1 MLRYALFFFAFALFA
16 ETYGQSKFYRLLDQ
30 GSQSLLDG
38 NIPRAKAF
46 LQDALMIMPD
56 DLNPE
61 ERSVFYNN
69 LGVVYYQTGEYTQCI
84 DWYQKELEIYNKAGN
99 DSLAAG
105 AMHNLGLVY
114 NEIGMHKKAMQELLH
129 AARDF
134 ERLGN
139 LKELSSA
146 WNSIGVMQLDLGNF
160 EKAIVYHERALRI
173 REKIEYAKGIADSY
187 HNIGDVHLAWKHYSK
202 AEIYL
207 QEALRQ
213 KKLLDNQSNLIN
225 TICSLGKLYIAV
237 GESKKAY
244 SYLHQAYTIGKTIGN
259 SPKVAESMC
268 YMADYYRSVGD
279 EKKAL
284 EIYHRTQTIART
296 SSDWTLLQDALQGEI
311 ALIENKRPRS
321 EVVGKYHELLATKEK
336 VTKELNSKE
345 LARLEISYDVERKNA
360 ELKLRRKQANIDRLS
375 NQRLTAWL
383 VGVGGIALF
392 AGVAF
397 YQTRRRKKQEEVL
410 RKQAEVLQK
419 QAEIQRDEIKHLHH
433 ELSHRTKNYFS
444 MLSGI
449 LRSDR
454 NKASNEEVIRVLD
467 MNIHRLEAM
476 SLVQS
481 HLLGN
486 SEQWGKHVQLD
497 AYLDHLISELLMH
510 LLPDE
515 HDLNLEKE
523 LDNLF
528 IDYDKAMRIALV
540 LNELICNAIEH
551 GLNGVTEPVL
561 AISLNRRNDNVVL
574 TVHDNGP
581 GLPEALLQS
590 KAVKGRDT
598 ISKLLSSINGVIT
611 YHNENGCKVEVV
623 VAFS

>member
-1 MLRYALFFFAFALFA
+1 MLRYALFLFVFVLSA
-16 ETYGQSKFYRLLDQ
+16 ETCGQSKFHQLLDQ
-30 GSQSLLDG
+30 GGQSLLDG
-38 NIPRAKAF
+38 KIPQAKVF
-46 LQDALMIMPD
+46 LQDALKIMPENLD
-56 DLNPE
+56 PE

-69 LGVVYYQTGEYTQCI
+69 LGVVYYQTGEYKQCI
-84 DWYQKELEIYNKAGN
+84 DWYQKELEIYRKSGN

-105 AMHNLGLVY
+105 ALHNLGLVY
-114 NEIGMHKKAMQELLH
+114 HEIGLSKKAMQELLNS
-129 AARDF
+129 ARDF

-160 EKAIVYHERALRI
+160 EKAILYHEQALRI
-173 REKIEYAKGIADSY
+173 REKIKYAKGIADSY
-187 HNIGDVHLAWKHYSK
+187 NNIGDVHLVWKHYAK

-207 QEALRQ
+207 LEALRQ
-213 KKLLDNQSNLIN
+213 KKLLDNQSNMIN
-225 TICSLGKLYIAV
+225 TLCSLGKLYIAV
-237 GESKKAY
+237 GESQKAY

-259 SPKVAESMC
+259 SPKLAESMC
-268 YMADYYRSVGD
+268 YLADYYSSAGE

-284 EIYHRTQTIART
+284 EIYHQTQTIART

-311 ALIENKRPRS
+311 VLIENKKS
-321 EVVGKYHELLATKEK
+321 GAELVEKYRELLATKEK
-336 VTKELNSKE
+336 VTKDLNSKE
-345 LARLEISYDVERKNA
+345 VARLEISYDVERKNA
-360 ELKLRRKQANIDRLS
+360 ELKLRRKQANIDHLS

-392 AGVAF
+392 AGVAL
-397 YQTRRRKKQEEVL
+397 YQTRRRRRQVEK
-410 RKQAEVLQK
+410 
-419 QAEIQRDEIKHLHH
+419 QRDQIGHLHH

-454 NKASNEEVIRVLD
+454 NKASHAEVIRVLD
-467 MNIHRLEAM
+467 VNIHRLEAM
-476 SLVQS
+476 SLVQGY
-481 HLLGN
+481 LLGN
-486 SEQWGKHVQLD
+486 SEQWDKHVQLD
-497 AYLDHLISELLMH
+497 AYLDHLISELQMH

-515 HDLNLEKE
+515 NNLHVDRK
-523 LDNLF
+523 LDHIF
-528 IDYDKAMRIALV
+528 MDYDQAMRIAIV

-551 GLNGVTEPVL
+551 GLKGISNPVL
-561 AISLNRRNDNVVL
+561 AISLKQHNDNLVL

-590 KAVKGRDT
+590 KTVKGRDI

-611 YHNENGCKVEVV
+611 YQNENGCKVEVV
-623 VAFS
+623 VPF

>member
-1 MLRYALFFFAFALFA
+1 MLRYALFLFVFALSA
-16 ETYGQSKFYRLLDQ
+16 ETYGQLKFYRLMDQ
-30 GSQSLLDG
+30 GGQSLLDG
-38 NIPRAKAF
+38 NIPQAKVF
-46 LQDALMIMPD
+46 LQDALEIMPQ
-56 DLNPE
+56 DLDPE

-69 LGVVYYQTGEYTQCI
+69 LGVVYYQTGEYKQCI
-84 DWYQKELEIYNKAGN
+84 DWYQKELEIYRKAGN

-105 AMHNLGLVY
+105 ALHNLGLVY
-114 NEIGMHKKAMQELLH
+114 NEIGLYKKAMQELLNS
-129 AARDF
+129 ARDF

-139 LKELSSA
+139 LKELSST

-187 HNIGDVHLAWKHYSK
+187 NNIGDVHLAWKHYAK

-225 TICSLGKLYIAV
+225 TLCSLGKLYIAV
-237 GESKKAY
+237 GESQKAY
-244 SYLHQAYTIGKTIGN
+244 SYLHHAYTIGKTIGN

-268 YMADYYRSVGD
+268 YLAAYYSSVD
-279 EKKAL
+279 EEKKAV
-284 EIYHRTQTIART
+284 EIYHRTQDIARN

-311 ALIENKRPRS
+311 TLIENKRPSS
-321 EVVGKYHELLATKEK
+321 EVVEKYHELLATKVK
-336 VTKELNSKE
+336 VTNELNSKE

-360 ELKLRRKQANIDRLS
+360 ELKLRRKQAKIDRLS
-375 NQRLTAWL
+375 NQRLTGWL
-383 VGVGGIALF
+383 VSVTVLALF
-392 AGVAF
+392 VVVAF
-397 YQTRRRKKQEEVL
+397 YQARQRRRQVET
-410 RKQAEVLQK
+410 
-419 QAEIQRDEIKHLHH
+419 QRDQIGHLHH

-454 NKASNEEVIRVLD
+454 KKASNEEVVRVLD
-467 MNIHRLEAM
+467 VNIHRLEAM
-476 SLVQS
+476 SLVQRY
-481 HLLGN
+481 LLGN
-486 SEQWGKHVQLD
+486 PEQLDKHVQLD

-515 HDLNLEKE
+515 NELHLEKE
-523 LDNLF
+523 LDNIF
-528 IDYDKAMRIALV
+528 MDYDKAMRIAIV

-551 GLNGVTEPVL
+551 GLTSVTKPVL
-561 AISLNRRNDNVVL
+561 VISLKRHDNNVVL

-590 KAVKGRDT
+590 KTVKGRD
-598 ISKLLSSINGVIT
+598 IIGKLLSSIDGVIT
-611 YHNENGCKVEVV
+611 YRNENGCKVEVII
-623 VAFS
+623 AFS

>member
-1 MLRYALFFFAFALFA
+1 MLRYTLFLFVFAFSA
-16 ETYGQSKFYRLLDQ
+16 ETYGQSNFYRLLDQ

-38 NIPRAKAF
+38 DILQAKVF
-46 LQDALMIMPD
+46 LQHALKVMPENLD
-56 DLNPE
+56 PE

-69 LGVVYYQTGEYTQCI
+69 LGVVYYQTGDYKQCI
-84 DWYQKELEIYNKAGN
+84 DWYRKELDIYRKTGN

-105 AMHNLGLVY
+105 ASHNLGLVY
-114 NEIGMHKKAMQELLH
+114 NEIGLHKKAMQELLGS
-129 AARDF
+129 AKDF

-160 EKAIVYHERALRI
+160 EKAMVYHERALRI
-173 REKIEYAKGIADSY
+173 REKIAYAKGIADSY
-187 HNIGDVHLAWKHYSK
+187 NNIGDVHLAWKHYAK

-213 KKLLDNQSNLIN
+213 KKLLDNQSNVIN
-225 TICSLGKLYIAV
+225 TLCSLGKLYIAV
-237 GESKKAY
+237 GESRKAY

-259 SPKVAESMC
+259 SPKVSESLC
-268 YMADYYRSVGD
+268 YLAAYYTATGE
-279 EKKAL
+279 EKKAMEL
-284 EIYHRTQTIART
+284 YHRTQVTARA
-296 SSDWTLLQDALQGEI
+296 SSDWTLLQEALQGEI
-311 ALIENKRPRS
+311 SLIENKRPGA
-321 EVVGKYHELLATKEK
+321 EVVEKYRELLDTKEK
-336 VTKELNSKE
+336 VTRELNSKE
-345 LARLEISYDVERKNA
+345 LAKLEISYDVERKNA

-410 RKQAEVLQK
+410 RKQAEELQK
-419 QAEIQRDEIKHLHH
+419 QAEIQRDEIKYLHY

-454 NKASNEEVIRVLD
+454 NKASHAEVIRVLD
-467 MNIHRLEAM
+467 VNIHRLEAM
-476 SLVQS
+476 SLVQ
-481 HLLGN
+481 HYLLGN
-486 SEQWGKHVQLD
+486 SEQRDKNVQLD
-497 AYLDHLISELLMH
+497 AYLNHLISELFIH
-510 LLPDE
+510 LLSDE
-515 HDLNLEKE
+515 NNLRVEKE

-528 IDYDKAMRIALV
+528 VDYDKSMRIALV

-551 GLNGVTEPVL
+551 GLTGVKKPVL
-561 AISLNRRNDNVVL
+561 AISLKRHDDTLVL

-581 GLPEALLQS
+581 GLPEALLGS
-590 KAVKGRDT
+590 KTVKGRDI
-598 ISKLLSSINGVIT
+598 ISKLLSSVNGVIT
-611 YHNENGCKVEVV
+611 YYNENGCKAEVIV
-623 VAFS
+623 PFS

>member
-1 MLRYALFFFAFALFA
+1 MLRYALFLFVFVLSA
-16 ETYGQSKFYRLLDQ
+16 GTYGQSKFYRLLDQ
-30 GSQSLLDG
+30 GGQALMDG
-38 NIPRAKAF
+38 DIPQAKLI
-46 LQDALMIMPD
+46 LQDALKIMPENLD
-56 DLNPE
+56 PE

-69 LGVVYYQTGEYTQCI
+69 LGVVYYQTGEYKQCI
-84 DWYQKELEIYNKAGN
+84 DWYQKELGIYRKAGN

-105 AMHNLGLVY
+105 ALHNLGLVY
-114 NEIGMHKKAMQELLH
+114 NEIGLYKKAMQELLNS
-129 AARDF
+129 ARDF

-160 EKAIVYHERALRI
+160 EKAITYHEQALQI
-173 REKIEYAKGIADSY
+173 REKIGYAKGIADSY
-187 HNIGDVHLAWKHYSK
+187 NNIGDVHLAWKHYAK

-213 KKLLDNQSNLIN
+213 KKGLDNQSNLIN
-225 TICSLGKLYIAV
+225 TLCSLGKLYIAV

-268 YMADYYRSVGD
+268 YLADYYSSAGE

-311 ALIENKRPRS
+311 SLIENKRPGP
-321 EVVGKYHELLATKEK
+321 EVVEKYRELLTTKEK
-336 VTKELNSKE
+336 ATNQLNSKE

-392 AGVAF
+392 AGVAL
-397 YQTRRRKKQEEVL
+397 YQTRRRKKQAEAL
-410 RKQAEVLQK
+410 RKQAEEHQK

-454 NKASNEEVIRVLD
+454 NKASHAEVIRVLD
-467 MNIHRLEAM
+467 VNIHRLEAM
-476 SLVQS
+476 SLVQGY
-481 HLLGN
+481 LLGN
-486 SEQWGKHVQLD
+486 SKQWDKHVQLD
-497 AYLDHLISELLMH
+497 AYLDHLISELQMH

-515 HDLNLEKE
+515 NNLHVERK
-523 LDNLF
+523 LDHIF
-528 IDYDKAMRIALV
+528 MDYDKAMRIAIV

-551 GLNGVTEPVL
+551 GLTSVMKPALT
-561 AISLNRRNDNVVL
+561 ISLKRYDDDVVL

-581 GLPEALLQS
+581 GLPEELLQS
-590 KAVKGRDT
+590 KRVKGRDI

-611 YHNENGCKVEVV
+611 YHNENGCKVEVIV
-623 VAFS
+623 PF

>member
-1 MLRYALFFFAFALFA
+1 MLRYSLFLFVFVLSA
-16 ETYGQSKFYRLLDQ
+16 GIYGQSKFYELLDQ
-30 GSQSLLDG
+30 GGQSLLDG
-38 NIPRAKAF
+38 NIPQAKVF
-46 LQDALMIMPD
+46 LQDALKIMPE
-56 DLNPE
+56 DLNQE
-61 ERSVFYNN
+61 ERAVFYNN
-69 LGVVYYQTGEYTQCI
+69 LGVVSYQTGEYKQCI
-84 DWYQKELEIYNKAGN
+84 DWYQKELEIYRKTGN

-105 AMHNLGLVY
+105 TLHNLGLVY
-114 NEIGMHKKAMQELLH
+114 HEIGLYKKAMQELLSS
-129 AARDF
+129 ARDF

-146 WNSIGVMQLDLGNF
+146 WNSIGLMQLDLGNF
-160 EKAIVYHERALRI
+160 EKAILYHERALQI

-187 HNIGDVHLAWKHYSK
+187 NNIGDVHLVWKHYAK

-213 KKLLDNQSNLIN
+213 KKMLDNQSNLIN
-225 TICSLGKLYIAV
+225 TLCSLGKLYIAV
-237 GESKKAY
+237 GESQKAY
-244 SYLHQAYTIGKTIGN
+244 SYLHHAYTIGKTIGN
-259 SPKVAESMC
+259 SPKAAESMC
-268 YMADYYRSVGD
+268 YLASYYSSVGE

-311 ALIENKRPRS
+311 SLIENKQS
-321 EVVGKYHELLATKEK
+321 GAEVVEKYHELLATKEK
-336 VTKELNSKE
+336 VANELNSKE

-397 YQTRRRKKQEEVL
+397 YQTRRRKKQ
-410 RKQAEVLQK
+410 AEVLQK

-454 NKASNEEVIRVLD
+454 KKASNEEVVRVLD

-476 SLVQS
+476 SLVQGY
-481 HLLGN
+481 LLGN
-486 SEQWGKHVQLD
+486 SEQWDKHVQLD
-497 AYLDHLISELLMH
+497 AYLNHLISELLMH
-510 LLPDE
+510 LLPNE
-515 HDLNLEKE
+515 NDLHVEKE
-523 LDNLF
+523 LDSLF
-528 IDYDKAMRIALV
+528 MDYDKAMRIAIV

-551 GLNGVTEPVL
+551 GLTGVTKPAL
-561 AISLNRRNDNVVL
+561 AISLKRQDNNMVL

-581 GLPEALLQS
+581 GLPEASLQS
-590 KAVKGRDT
+590 KSVKGRDI

-611 YHNENGCKVEVV
+611 YHNEHGCRVEVL
-623 VAFS
+623 VAF

>member
-1 MLRYALFFFAFALFA
+1 MLRYALFFVVFVLSSGI
-16 ETYGQSKFYRLLDQ
+16 YGQSKFYRLMDQ
-30 GSQSLLDG
+30 GGQALLDG
-38 NIPRAKAF
+38 NILQAKVF
-46 LQDALMIMPD
+46 LQDALKIMPEN
-56 DLNPE
+56 LNQE

-69 LGVVYYQTGEYTQCI
+69 LGVVYYQTGEYKQCI
-84 DWYQKELEIYNKAGN
+84 DWYQKELEIYRKSGN

-105 AMHNLGLVY
+105 ALHNLGLVY
-114 NEIGMHKKAMQELLH
+114 TEIGLYKMAMQELLRS
-129 AARDF
+129 ARDF

-146 WNSIGVMQLDLGNF
+146 WNSIGVMQLDLGHF
-160 EKAIVYHERALRI
+160 EKAIAYHERSLQI
-173 REKIEYAKGIADSY
+173 REKIGYAKGIADSY
-187 HNIGDVHLAWKHYSK
+187 NNIGDVHLAWKHYAK

-213 KKLLDNQSNLIN
+213 KKGLNNQSNLIN
-225 TICSLGKLYIAV
+225 TLCSLGKLYIAV
-237 GESKKAY
+237 GEYKKAY
-244 SYLHQAYTIGKTIGN
+244 GYLLQAYTIGKTIGN

-268 YMADYYRSVGD
+268 YLADYYSSVGE

-296 SSDWTLLQDALQGEI
+296 SADWTLLQDALQGEI
-311 ALIENKRPRS
+311 TLIENKQPGNK
-321 EVVGKYHELLATKEK
+321 VVTKYHELLVTKEK
-336 VTKELNSKE
+336 VTKDLNSKE
-345 LARLEISYDVERKNA
+345 VARLEISYDVERKNA
-360 ELKLRRKQANIDRLS
+360 ELKLRRKQANIDHLN

-397 YQTRRRKKQEEVL
+397 YQTRRRKKQAEE
-410 RKQAEVLQK
+410 LQQ

-449 LRSDR
+449 LRLDR
-454 NKASNEEVIRVLD
+454 KKASQAEVIRVLD
-467 MNIHRLEAM
+467 VNIHRLEAM

-486 SEQWGKHVQLD
+486 SEQWNKHVQLD
-497 AYLDHLISELLMH
+497 TYLNHLILELLMH

-515 HDLNLEKE
+515 NDLSVKKE
-523 LDNLF
+523 LDPIF
-528 IDYDKAMRIALV
+528 MDYDKAMRIAIV

-551 GLNGVTEPVL
+551 GLTGVTKPVL
-561 AISLNRRNDNVVL
+561 TIALKRYDNKVVL

-590 KAVKGRDT
+590 KAVKGRN
-598 ISKLLSSINGVIT
+598 IIGKLLASIQGVIT
-611 YHNENGCKVEVV
+611 YHNENGCKAEVV

>member
-1 MLRYALFFFAFALFA
+1 MLRYALFLFVFALSY

-30 GSQSLLDG
+30 GGQSLLDG
-38 NIPRAKAF
+38 NIPQAKRF
-46 LQDALMIMPD
+46 LQDALKIMPE

-69 LGVVYYQTGEYTQCI
+69 LGVVYYQTGEYKQCI
-84 DWYQKELEIYNKAGN
+84 DWYQKELEIYQKSGN

-105 AMHNLGLVY
+105 ALHNLGLVY
-114 NEIGMHKKAMQELLH
+114 TEIGLYKKAMQELLSS
-129 AARDF
+129 ARDF

-146 WNSIGVMQLDLGNF
+146 WNSIGLMQLDLGNF
-160 EKAIVYHERALRI
+160 EKAIVYHEHALQI
-173 REKIEYAKGIADSY
+173 REKIGYAKGIADSY
-187 HNIGDVHLAWKHYSK
+187 NNIGDVHLAWKHYAK

-213 KKLLDNQSNLIN
+213 KKELDNQSNLIN
-225 TICSLGKLYIAV
+225 TLCSLGKLYIAV
-237 GESKKAY
+237 GESQKAY

-259 SPKVAESMC
+259 SPKVAKSMC
-268 YMADYYRSVGD
+268 YLANYYSSTGE
-279 EKKAL
+279 EKKAMEL
-284 EIYHRTQTIART
+284 YHRTQTIART

-311 ALIENKRPRS
+311 SLIENKRPGA
-321 EVVGKYHELLATKEK
+321 EVVEKYHELFATKEK
-336 VTKELNSKE
+336 VTKDLNSKE
-345 LARLEISYDVERKNA
+345 VARLEISYDVERKNA

-410 RKQAEVLQK
+410 RKQAEALQK

-449 LRSDR
+449 FRSDR
-454 NKASNEEVIRVLD
+454 KKASNEEVVRVLD

-476 SLVQS
+476 SLVQGY
-481 HLLGN
+481 LLGN
-486 SEQWGKHVQLD
+486 SEQWDKHVQLD
-497 AYLDHLISELLMH
+497 AYLNHLISELLMH

-515 HDLNLEKE
+515 YDLKVKRE
-523 LDNLF
+523 LDNIF
-528 IDYDKAMRIALV
+528 MDYDRAMRIAIV

-551 GLNGVTEPVL
+551 GLTGVTKPEL
-561 AISLNRRNDNVVL
+561 TISLKRQDENVVL

-581 GLPEALLQS
+581 GLPIAFLQS
-590 KAVKGRDT
+590 KTVKGRDI

-611 YHNENGCKVEVV
+611 YQNESGCKVEVV

>member
-1 MLRYALFFFAFALFA
+1 MLRYALFLFVFALSA
-16 ETYGQSKFYRLLDQ
+16 ETYGQLKFYRLMDQ
-30 GSQSLLDG
+30 GGQSLLDG
-38 NIPRAKAF
+38 NIPQAKVF
-46 LQDALMIMPD
+46 LQDALEIMPE
-56 DLNPE
+56 DLDPE

-69 LGVVYYQTGEYTQCI
+69 LGVVYYQTGEYKQCI
-84 DWYQKELEIYNKAGN
+84 DWYQKELEIYRKAGN

-105 AMHNLGLVY
+105 ALHNLGLVY
-114 NEIGMHKKAMQELLH
+114 NEIGLYKKAMQELLNS
-129 AARDF
+129 ARDF

-139 LKELSSA
+139 LKELSST

-187 HNIGDVHLAWKHYSK
+187 NNIGDVHLAWKHYAK

-225 TICSLGKLYIAV
+225 TLCSLGKLYIAV
-237 GESKKAY
+237 GESQKAY
-244 SYLHQAYTIGKTIGN
+244 SYLHHAYTIGKTIGN

-268 YMADYYRSVGD
+268 YLAAYYSSVGE
-279 EKKAL
+279 EKKAV
-284 EIYHRTQTIART
+284 EIYHRTQDIARN

-311 ALIENKRPRS
+311 TLIENKRPSS
-321 EVVGKYHELLATKEK
+321 EVVEKYHELLATKVK
-336 VTKELNSKE
+336 VTNELNSKE

-360 ELKLRRKQANIDRLS
+360 ELKLRRKQAKIDRLS
-375 NQRLTAWL
+375 NQRLTGWL
-383 VGVGGIALF
+383 VSVTVLALF
-392 AGVAF
+392 VVVAF
-397 YQTRRRKKQEEVL
+397 YQARQRRRQVET
-410 RKQAEVLQK
+410 
-419 QAEIQRDEIKHLHH
+419 QRDQIGHLHH

-454 NKASNEEVIRVLD
+454 KKASNEEVVRVLD
-467 MNIHRLEAM
+467 VNIHRLEAM
-476 SLVQS
+476 SLVQRY
-481 HLLGN
+481 LLGN
-486 SEQWGKHVQLD
+486 PEQLDKHVQLD

-515 HDLNLEKE
+515 NELHLEKE
-523 LDNLF
+523 LDNIF
-528 IDYDKAMRIALV
+528 MDYDKAMRIAIV

-551 GLNGVTEPVL
+551 GLTGVTKPVL
-561 AISLNRRNDNVVL
+561 VISLKRHDNNVVL

-581 GLPEALLQS
+581 GLPEALLRS
-590 KAVKGRDT
+590 KTVKGRD
-598 ISKLLSSINGVIT
+598 IIGKLLSSIDGVIT
-611 YHNENGCKVEVV
+611 YRNENGCKVEVII
-623 VAFS
+623 AFS